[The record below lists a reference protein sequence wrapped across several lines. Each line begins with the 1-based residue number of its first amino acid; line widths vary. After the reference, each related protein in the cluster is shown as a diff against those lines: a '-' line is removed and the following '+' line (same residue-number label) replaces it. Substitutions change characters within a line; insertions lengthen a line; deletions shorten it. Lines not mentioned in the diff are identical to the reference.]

1 MNNKIKNILI
11 NKAKL
16 NEMAHLYIVEPNK
29 ADYQNFCHTWLNQ
42 ILQSI
47 SSLSSKTAI
56 ENHQDILTIVPE
68 KDAKQ
73 YNKTNLQEI
82 FDFINYKAITLDQK
96 FIIIPQAHKL
106 SEINS
111 NKLLKTFEE
120 PPIKLTVFLIN
131 PHKTN
136 ILPTISSRAVQLKL
150 LMPTEESK
158 NFFDDIMKQEL
169 SFAEFSQLC
178 DSKECSIDQLL
189 SDLVTIHNE
198 SNANFESM
206 NQLKKDITSIQ
217 EDLLFHNSAQN
228 IKLKIY
234 NSFIQLK

>member
-1 MNNKIKNILI
+1 MNDKIKNILT

-16 NEMAHLYIVEPNK
+16 NEMAHFYIIEPNK
-29 ADYQNFCHTWLNQ
+29 ADYQNFCNDWLHD
-42 ILQSI
+42 ILQAI

-56 ENHQDILTIVPE
+56 ENHQDILTITPE

-73 YNKTNLQEI
+73 YNKNNLQEI

-111 NKLLKTFEE
+111 NKLLKTLEE

-150 LMPTEESK
+150 LMPTEESS
-158 NFFDDIMKQEL
+158 NFFYDIMNKEL
-169 SFAEFSQLC
+169 SFADFSQLC
-178 DSKECSIDQLL
+178 DSKECTTDQLL
-189 SDLVTIHNE
+189 SDLISIHNE
-198 SNANFESM
+198 SNGSFQTM
-206 NQLKKDITSIQ
+206 NQLKKVISSIQ
-217 EDLLFHNSAQN
+217 EDLLFHNSSQN